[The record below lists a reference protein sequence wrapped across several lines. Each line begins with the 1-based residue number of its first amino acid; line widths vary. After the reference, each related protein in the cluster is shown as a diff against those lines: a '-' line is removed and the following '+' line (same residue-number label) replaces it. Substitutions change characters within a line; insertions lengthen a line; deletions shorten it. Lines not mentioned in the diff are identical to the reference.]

1 MGWACVHFPCCCCC
15 SCSMR
20 ISVATRHF
28 VLAKIWAMAEK
39 RRRAEHQWRSEWQPA
54 IADSREELA
63 LFFRVQWA
71 FPLSTAQF
79 PCQFSTRFWMLNVS
93 LGCLRVSA
101 CNSASCKNM
110 QIRHQKC
117 FNENSACGKKKKKNE
132 TLPAKSARTL
142 SPQLMY
148 ISCYVTFKEFN
159 ACHGKIDFAFYGG
172 RMLIKLG
179 HKSFRPIDNWPW
191 RMAALE
197 RSSSLIIMKLT
208 PTMWSH
214 RRIK

>member
-1 MGWACVHFPCCCCC
+1 MLTETTHTHKPAHKHTDRAAVHTVSQKWFENWKLTKSERKKRWHKFSWKSKQKKNLSGRVGWACVHFPCCCCC

-117 FNENSACGKKKKKNE
+117 FNENSACGKKKKK
-132 TLPAKSARTL
+132 
-142 SPQLMY
+142 
-148 ISCYVTFKEFN
+148 
-159 ACHGKIDFAFYGG
+159 
-172 RMLIKLG
+172 RMKHCLQKALA
-179 HKSFRPIDNWPW
+179 HFRHN
-191 RMAALE
+191 
-197 RSSSLIIMKLT
+197 
-208 PTMWSH
+208 
-214 RRIK
+214 